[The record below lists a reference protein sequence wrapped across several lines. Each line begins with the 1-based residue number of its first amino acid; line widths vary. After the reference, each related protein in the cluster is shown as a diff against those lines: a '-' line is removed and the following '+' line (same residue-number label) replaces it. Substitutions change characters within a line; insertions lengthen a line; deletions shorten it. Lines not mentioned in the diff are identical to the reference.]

1 MTRRSILLQKEND
14 CKFQLCFVKCCTLE
28 GYHKLLSPLN
38 RLVRCHF
45 ILFRICI
52 SKEPAG
58 NIISRKGSVA
68 SVDGVGGS
76 EPLRRAFRG
85 WSPLRKF
92 FGSKEY
98 LDWFNDTRKTFTQFS
113 TRIYR
118 NTSLAD
124 HDLFP
129 IFTQSINFYILY
141 CHIIKE
147 YRCLKNV
154 IHQLERNKWLLLSA
168 FQQGLQ
174 QKLVFVLTQENAF
187 L

>member
-1 MTRRSILLQKEND
+1 MTHRNFLLQKEND

-98 LDWFNDTRKTFTQFS
+98 LDWFNDTRK
-113 TRIYR
+113 
-118 NTSLAD
+118 
-124 HDLFP
+124 
-129 IFTQSINFYILY
+129 
-141 CHIIKE
+141 
-147 YRCLKNV
+147 
-154 IHQLERNKWLLLSA
+154 LLLNS
-168 FQQGLQ
+168 
-174 QKLVFVLTQENAF
+174 VQEFTEIQAWLIMTFF
-187 L
+187 LYLHNQLISTYYIVT

>member
-98 LDWFNDTRKTFTQFS
+98 LDWFNDTRK
-113 TRIYR
+113 
-118 NTSLAD
+118 
-124 HDLFP
+124 
-129 IFTQSINFYILY
+129 
-141 CHIIKE
+141 
-147 YRCLKNV
+147 
-154 IHQLERNKWLLLSA
+154 LLLNS
-168 FQQGLQ
+168 
-174 QKLVFVLTQENAF
+174 VQEFTEIQAWLIMTFF
-187 L
+187 LYLHNQLISTYYIVT